1 LESVAKASGRKEKNM
16 TSSRK
21 NKTLYIDKEAASAL
35 ELVAEGLLHPV
46 TKLMNEKEADAVLK
60 SGLIDGKSFPF
71 PFILAPSGKKNEAVL
86 ASLEPNEEVLIICD
100 GQEFALLEV
109 EETFR
114 INPSERVKHI
124 YGTDDLSHP
133 GVMATMKRLGSWA
146 VSGEFELLN
155 KKENSCKKT
164 IQKAKELID
173 AKHTTSIVMAANP
186 LHRAH
191 ERLIRQTLE
200 STDLLVIFLLK
211 PYDSANIAF
220 DVRKEA
226 LEYFINNFL
235 PKNRVVI
242 VPLENSYIFAGYNE
256 IIIDAIVAKN
266 YGCNRLTVGRNHAG
280 LGMFYDCNSNKS
292 IIDKVTGIEIEIT
305 VASEYVYCDECKTLV
320 SKNTCPHGQHH
331 QISYHADSILELLE
345 AGLLPPAVL
354 MRKEIS
360 AFILSKLIPNRFKN
374 LEKLYYDTFPVQGLL
389 EEHTE
394 KDFYLEL
401 MKLYQT
407 TSLT

>member
-1 LESVAKASGRKEKNM
+1 M

-21 NKTLYIDKEAASAL
+21 NKTLFIDKEAASAL
-35 ELVAEGLLHPV
+35 ELVKDGLLNPV
-46 TKLMNEKEADAVLK
+46 TKLMGEKESASVLK
-60 SGLIDGKSFPF
+60 TGMLDGKTFPF
-71 PFILAPSGKKNEAVL
+71 PFILAPSGKKNEEMMQ
-86 ASLEPNEEVLIICD
+86 SLEIGEEISIICD
-100 GQEFALLEV
+100 DIEFATLIVDEV
-109 EETFR
+109 FQ
-114 INPSERVKHI
+114 IDPKERVKHI

-133 GVMATMKRLGSWA
+133 GVMATIKRIGSWA
-146 VSGEFELLN
+146 VSGEYTLTN
-155 KKENSCKKT
+155 TKANENILK
-164 IQKAKELID
+164 IEQAKELVE
-173 AKHTTSIVMAANP
+173 ANHTTSLVMAANP

-200 STDLLVIFLLK
+200 TTDLLVIFLLK
-211 PYDSANIAF
+211 PYDSANLAF
-220 DVRKEA
+220 DIRKES
-226 LEYFINNFL
+226 LEFFVNNFL

-266 YGCNRLTVGRNHAG
+266 YGCNRLTIGRNHAG

-292 IIDKVTGIEIEIT
+292 IIDKVIGIDIEISI
-305 VASEYVYCDECKTLV
+305 ASEYVYCNKCTTLV

-354 MRKEIS
+354 IRKEIS
-360 AFILSKLIPNRFKN
+360 AFLLSKLIPNRFKK
-374 LEKLYYDTFPVQGLL
+374 LEKLYYDTFPVEGLL